1 MTIERASTSARASRA
16 VVASARRDGAR
27 ATRRA
32 RGAARGVAAAIDDGA
47 SFVPGSSSM
56 AERHEYGGD
65 GEYSRCVRGSMR
77 RARRARRARRVESA
91 MTRGLTMRFL
101 ATTRSFDAL
110 QPYKVYF
117 PEAHA
122 YDVKSKV
129 ATPGRYR
136 VKLPKGYDA
145 NRAQPYPTVICINGE
160 AGFGPRDGK
169 VSLTSSVSK
178 TKRYKENEAIIVE
191 CSFNTPTWLNDSS
204 TMNHESYLL
213 KVMLPH
219 FRASHNAGKM
229 FLLGFGTGGYGALSL
244 LMRRPNAFEAV
255 VAADVPILGGYKAI
269 ERPWEVKDLA
279 RPSHWGSWNEAFPR
293 DEDWTPY
300 DVTQIVR
307 DAWVRDQLNADGS
320 RIALV
325 PGKKTVAELGD
336 FIRSLEEYG
345 VAHDVVAG
353 FEGDDIDRQGAWVDA
368 ALEWL
373 APKLA

>member
-1 MTIERASTSARASRA
+1 M
-16 VVASARRDGAR
+16 
-27 ATRRA
+27 
-32 RGAARGVAAAIDDGA
+32 
-47 SFVPGSSSM
+47 
-56 AERHEYGGD
+56 
-65 GEYSRCVRGSMR
+65 
-77 RARRARRARRVESA
+77 
-91 MTRGLTMRFL
+91 
-101 ATTRSFDAL
+101 
-110 QPYKVYF
+110 QPHKVYF
-117 PEAHA
+117 PESYA
-122 YDVKSKV
+122 YDVKSTV
-129 ATPGRYR
+129 VVPGRYR
-136 VKLPKGYDA
+136 VRLPEGYDA
-145 NRAQPYPTVICINGE
+145 NRAQPYPTVICVNGE

-169 VSLTSSVSK
+169 VSLTSSVCK
-178 TKRYKENEAIIVE
+178 TKGYKENELIVVE

-219 FRASHNAGKM
+219 FRAAHNAGKM

-269 ERPWEVKDLA
+269 ERPWEVKDLE
-279 RPSHWGSWNEAFPR
+279 RPSYWGSWNEAFPR

-300 DVTQIVR
+300 DVTQIIR
-307 DAWVRDQLNADGS
+307 DAWVREQLNADGA

-336 FIRSLEEYG
+336 FIRSLEEHG

-353 FEGDDIDRQGAWVDA
+353 FEDDDIDRQGAWVDA
-368 ALEWL
+368 ALDWL